1 MKTFFRF
8 LLYTLVFVLPI
19 VGLGGIGAFLSMRNM
34 TSRAPDAVRSAV
46 VPAPAPVYDPHKP
59 TVAIVL
65 GGVTEITDAL
75 GPYALFAESGL
86 YNVYTV
92 AATRDLQT
100 LTGGL
105 DVMPHYAF
113 AELDKLLGHSPEI
126 VVLPN
131 IPTIDAPQERPVLD
145 WVKRQN
151 NGRTILFSW
160 CAGAHVLAAAGVLD
174 GKAATTHWVDIYSLE
189 RAYPAV
195 HWQRGVRYVDQGNI
209 LTSAGVTSGIDAT
222 LYLLQRLHGS
232 AVMERV
238 AQAIHYPS
246 LQFVDKPEMQQ
257 YELGLA
263 NSIPVLNMAFTW
275 PKQQTGVWL
284 YDGVGEMELAAVFD
298 VYGAAGTDQ
307 MYSAAAKR
315 SIRSLHGLQVIARR
329 QTADLPKLDRLIVPG
344 GVNVAEVAATLA
356 ADSQVHAPLLTLANP
371 STPTFAVEA
380 ALEEFARSHN
390 VPTARFAAKRLEYRA
405 ASLQL
410 TGKPWL
416 LQVFV
421 LPLLIGGLGLGI
433 TRWLSKRW
441 WKRRRPDQVT
451 SAASPR
457 WPSQLKEVETH

>member
-1 MKTFFRF
+1 MKALFRF
-8 LLYTLVFVLPI
+8 LLYALAFVLPI
-19 VGLGGIGAFLSMRNM
+19 VGLGGIGAFLTMRNM
-34 TSRAPDAVRSAV
+34 TASAPAAVRSAAL
-46 VPAPAPVYDPHKP
+46 PQPAPVFDPHKP

-65 GGVTEITDAL
+65 GGVTEVTDAL

-86 YNVYTV
+86 YNVYMV
-92 AATRDLQT
+92 AATRELQT

-105 DVMPHYAF
+105 DLVPHYSF
-113 AELDKLLGHSPEI
+113 AELDKLLGHSPAI

-131 IPTIDAPQERPVLD
+131 IPTIESPQDQPVLD

-160 CAGAHVLAAAGVLD
+160 CAGAHVLAAAGILD
-174 GKAATTHWVDIYSLE
+174 GKAATTHWVDIHSLA

-195 HWQRGVRYVDQGNI
+195 RWQRGVRYVDQGNI

-222 LYLLQRLHGS
+222 LYLLRRLHGS

-257 YELGLA
+257 YEIGLT
-263 NSIPVLNMAFTW
+263 NSIPVLNMAFAW

-284 YDGVGEMELAAVFD
+284 YDGVGELDLAAVFD
-298 VYGAAGTDQ
+298 VYGASGTDQ
-307 MYSAAAKR
+307 MVSAAAKR
-315 SIRSLHGLQVIARR
+315 SMRTTHGLQVIARR
-329 QTADLPKLDRLIVPG
+329 QAAELPKLDRLIVPG
-344 GVNVAEVAATLA
+344 GVNVAQVAAQLA
-356 ADSQVHAPLLTLANP
+356 AAPPVPAPLLVLAKP

-380 ALEEFARSHN
+380 ALAAFAHSHN

-416 LQVFV
+416 LQVIV
-421 LPLLIGGLGLGI
+421 TPLLIGSLGLGL
-433 TRWLSKRW
+433 TRWLRQRW
-441 WKRRRPDQVT
+441 GNRRRPFT
-451 SAASPR
+451 SATP
-457 WPSQLKEVETH
+457 PGGIGQLTQIENH